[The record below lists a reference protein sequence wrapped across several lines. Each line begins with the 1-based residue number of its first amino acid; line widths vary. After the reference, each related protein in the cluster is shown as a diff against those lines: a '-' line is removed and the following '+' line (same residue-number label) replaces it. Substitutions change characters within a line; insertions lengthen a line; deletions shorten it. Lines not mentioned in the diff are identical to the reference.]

1 MSSRECAPPGRYSST
16 HHRLSTDRGHVVS
29 MSFLSKHTVSH
40 THTRTRDT
48 CADVYR
54 CEVFCCSPF
63 LSLSFARCALA
74 SRWQVQVIGAWL
86 SPGCY
91 RGQYL
96 DEVPNSRSHAVMSCT
111 QYVLGIDAEGGFA
124 LSRVVKGGRLRQM
137 SCARGR
143 LVPSSRP
150 FNVCFR
156 SVP

>member
-1 MSSRECAPPGRYSST
+1 MFVDE
-16 HHRLSTDRGHVVS
+16 
-29 MSFLSKHTVSH
+29 
-40 THTRTRDT
+40 
-48 CADVYR
+48 
-54 CEVFCCSPF
+54 
-63 LSLSFARCALA
+63 
-74 SRWQVQVIGAWL
+74 VQVIGAWL

-143 LVPSSRP
+143 LVPSSRQTMDLRFERDQREAMCLVFGEDRRVYLQALCQVHGKIVLQLLP
-150 FNVCFR
+150 IF
-156 SVP
+156 